1 MKAPQATIDTPT
13 APGRL
18 VKVRRE
24 STDTMA
30 HRALGWV
37 IFGVL
42 LTGIAVEV
50 ALGVRVWA
58 QVTGNASPA
67 GAAGVLYGFSDTLVR
82 PFRGY
87 EPSAPIQ
94 TTSILEI
101 ASLVAMVAY
110 MATTVVSL
118 VVLTIARYTLSHLA
132 ARSPRSVWLPA
143 PAGAHS
149 TASSAMRL
157 PRRAVATPVPT
168 AATRTATP
176 AVTTVA
182 RDPLAAESPTPSVAV

>member
-1 MKAPQATIDTPT
+1 MKATQTTIDAPS

-37 IFGVL
+37 ILGVL
-42 LTGIAVEV
+42 FAGVAVEA

-58 QVTGNASPA
+58 QVTGNASPS
-67 GAAGVLYGFSDTLVR
+67 GLSGMLYGFSDTLVG
-82 PFRGY
+82 PFHGY
-87 EPSAPIQ
+87 EPSKPIQ

-110 MATTVVSL
+110 MAVTVVSL
-118 VVLTIARYTLSHLA
+118 VLLTIARYTFSHLA
-132 ARSPRSVWLPA
+132 ARGPRSVWLPA

-149 TASSAMRL
+149 SASSAIRL
-157 PRRAVATPVPT
+157 PRSAAAPPVAAPARPAVPAT
-168 AATRTATP
+168 AA
-176 AVTTVA
+176 VV
-182 RDPLAAESPTPSVAV
+182 RDPLTAESPTPSVAM